1 MKALLKT
8 LLIIPASAA
17 GFMAVTAAA
26 YMPFV
31 IATSCKKYDDDCDC
45 LIILGGDII
54 GAETPSPQLFERM
67 KGAAEYLKKH
77 PDTLAVPCG
86 GCFRKE
92 QKKSEAQIIA
102 EYLVSQGI
110 DSGRITLEDK
120 SETTFQNFDNAMP
133 IIAENTGVKNVKL
146 AFLTSSYHIFRA
158 GAIARICGIENLGK
172 VSVLTPGEAFK
183 RFVREYFCAYQ
194 LPIEYFRRKK
204 QK

>member
-1 MKALLKT
+1 MKTLLKK

-31 IATSCKKYDDDCDC
+31 IATSCKKFDDDCDC

-67 KGAAEYLKKH
+67 KGAAEYLRNH
-77 PDTLAVPCG
+77 PDTIAVPCG

-102 EYLVSQGI
+102 EYLISQGI
-110 DSGRITLEDK
+110 ESDRIVLEDK

-133 IIAENTGVKNVKL
+133 IIAEKTGGRDVKL

-158 GAIARICGIENLGK
+158 SCIARICGIENLGK
-172 VSVLTPGEAFK
+172 VSVITPGEAFK

-194 LPIEYFRRKK
+194 LPIELFKRRNRK
-204 QK
+204 